1 MLVAVLS
8 ILFAVGLGCPLG
20 LGTGIKQYSM
30 MDYGI
35 SFVAMLLTSMPAFWM
50 GTMCQIFFCL
60 TLRWLPVS
68 GIGSWKHYVLP
79 SIILGANTLATM
91 IRMSRTSLLDV
102 IRQDYIRTAR
112 AKGASES
119 KVIMNHAIRNSLI
132 PIVTQIGITFAGIIA
147 GAVVTENI
155 FAIPGIGTLLIN
167 AVKARD
173 VPIVMGTVIF
183 VTIIVGIIN
192 LAVDVICALIDPRVD
207 LAS

>member
-1 MLVAVLS
+1 
-8 ILFAVGLGCPLG
+8 
-20 LGTGIKQYSM
+20 M